1 MVEEL
6 CQHGTDGNV
15 NIDEGVIWDVTQRF
29 QSVEKSSQTA
39 ADRLSMEYYKNKV
52 GQCIE
57 LCKEQLLD
65 DNLKFS
71 SQLQAE
77 DAFNQHLVRCVGSKG
92 HINHIMLKP
101 RERCIPPTLQHSKK
115 ERGRYALGWGHS
127 SPFGHCKGTYFNV
140 RPLLT
145 TKVSYP
151 NFKVKGRGH
160 GVTLE

>member
-1 MVEEL
+1 VVEEL

-52 GQCIE
+52 GQCIK

-71 SQLQAE
+71 SQMQAE

-92 HINHIMLKP
+92 HII
-101 RERCIPPTLQHSKK
+101 
-115 ERGRYALGWGHS
+115 
-127 SPFGHCKGTYFNV
+127 
-140 RPLLT
+140 
-145 TKVSYP
+145 
-151 NFKVKGRGH
+151 
-160 GVTLE
+160 